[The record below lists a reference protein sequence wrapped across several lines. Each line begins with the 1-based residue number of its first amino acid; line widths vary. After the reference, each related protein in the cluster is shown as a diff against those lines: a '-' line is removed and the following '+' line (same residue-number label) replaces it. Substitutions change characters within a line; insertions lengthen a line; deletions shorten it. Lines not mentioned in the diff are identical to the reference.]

1 MKRLIVLSI
10 MASSAMTAFSQG
22 TVVHNN
28 LITGLRAPILI
39 APAHPLTQLQ
49 GQPNVV
55 VANSTPL
62 GTTDYGAGAV
72 GASGTGFT
80 SELYAGPDAATLSA
94 VPGSLQPL
102 RTGASFAGYITVIS
116 TLAVPQVGFNSSGTF
131 QLRAWDNNN
140 GTITSWA
147 QAMAGTLGRGQSSPF
162 VNSTGGGGTPA
173 TLPSNLTGL
182 TAFNLYTV
190 PEPSLIALGALGL
203 GALLLRR
210 RKA

>member
-1 MKRLIVLSI
+1 
-10 MASSAMTAFSQG
+10 MASSALTAFSQG
-22 TVVHNN
+22 TVVYNN
-28 LITGLRAPILI
+28 LTALRTPIII
-39 APAHPLTQLQ
+39 APAFPATQLR

-72 GASGTGFT
+72 GASGTGF
-80 SELYAGPDAATLSA
+80 SAELWAGADAASLSA
-94 VPGSLQPL
+94 VTGSLVPL

-116 TLAVPQVGFNSSGTF
+116 TLSVPQVGFNSSGTF
-131 QLRAWDNNN
+131 QLRAWDNAN
-140 GTITSWA
+140 GTINSWA
-147 QAMAGTLGRGQSSPF
+147 AAMAGVLGRGSSSPF

-182 TAFNLYTV
+182 TAFNLYIV